1 MASKVNLDVTERL
14 DITCKKGD
22 TFSLTLT
29 IKDASGTAK
38 TLVTSGF
45 DFLMQVKQPARARGR
60 ERKLILGSTSIGRV
74 QEDGRNFTFTKDD
87 SGNLT
92 ITATSAVMSEIDAGR
107 YVYDIQQTVSDVTT
121 TILEGRFVVND
132 DISKTE

>member
-29 IKDASGTAK
+29 LKDASGTAK

-60 ERKLILGSTSIGRV
+60 ERKLILGSTSIG
-74 QEDGRNFTFTKDD
+74 
-87 SGNLT
+87 NLT

-121 TILEGRFVVND
+121 TILEGRFIVND